1 MPIAVTGQPAPG
13 PDYLTASQ
21 ERCGNLSRKERKMKK
36 LFVGNMSFDTTE
48 GELRSI
54 FEPYGEITSINVITD
69 RDTGRPR
76 GFAFVELA
84 NDGEAAKAVTELD
97 GKEVGGRALNVNEAN
112 PKPERSGPRGGGGGG
127 GRGRGSRD
135 GGGRDRGGS
144 QPRGPRW

>member
-1 MPIAVTGQPAPG
+1 
-13 PDYLTASQ
+13 
-21 ERCGNLSRKERKMKK
+21 MKN

-54 FEPYGEITSINVITD
+54 FEPYGEITSIYIVTD

-84 NDGEAAKAVTELD
+84 DDGEAAKAITELNGKELD
-97 GKEVGGRALNVNEAN
+97 GRPLNVNDAH
-112 PKPERSGPRGGGGGG
+112 PKPERSGPRG
-127 GRGRGSRD
+127 R
-135 GGGRDRGGS
+135 GGRDRGGY